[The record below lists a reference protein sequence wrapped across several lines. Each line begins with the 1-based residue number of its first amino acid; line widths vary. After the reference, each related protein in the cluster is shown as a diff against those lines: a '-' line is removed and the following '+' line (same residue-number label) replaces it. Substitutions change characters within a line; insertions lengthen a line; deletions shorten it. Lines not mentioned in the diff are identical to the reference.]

1 MVQVATDEA
10 EGAQALFCYIADS
23 LGAKQTT
30 TAYKPYLS
38 GSKNADDF
46 FAKYKTLVDKAF
58 SSRAVDT
65 GKSKQQKIKLTKS
78 EVAIADKLGVSYEQ
92 YARQKQRL
100 QTS

>member
-65 GKSKQQKIKLTKS
+65 GKSKQQITDYIKNNDDWFMSSLKI
-78 EVAIADKLGVSYEQ
+78 
-92 YARQKQRL
+92 
-100 QTS
+100 